1 MDEIMKDPR
10 VEKLARVM
18 INYSLR
24 VRRRQYLMLTAPPAA
39 EPLILECY
47 RHALRAGANVE
58 TNITL
63 PGMDE
68 IFYNESS
75 LPQRRWISNVT
86 KYRTRH
92 LDAACFIRGEVN
104 TRSLTNCDPKKMA
117 DVARARQP
125 MRKIWMKR
133 AGVGELNWVLTQ
145 WPTRASAQDAEMS
158 LAEYEDFVF
167 SAGHLDDPDPVETW
181 KKVSGAQQ
189 ALARRLN
196 RSKEF
201 RIVAKNTDLTFS
213 TAGRKWLNSAGK
225 CNFPDGEVYTSP
237 VEKSASGHIQ
247 FSFPAIHQSRE
258 VLDACL
264 EFKDGKVVSAT
275 ASKGEDFLRT
285 MIEMDAGARYLG
297 EAAFGTN
304 YNIERFTRNTL
315 FDEKIGGTIHL
326 ALGAG
331 FPEAGSVN
339 KSGLHWDMVCDL
351 HDGGKI
357 YADSALIQKN
367 GRFSDKRFP
376 QPPRRRR

>member
-1 MDEIMKDPR
+1 MKDPR

-18 INYSLR
+18 IKYSLKIR
-24 VRRRQYLMLTAPPAA
+24 KGQYLMLTGPPAA
-39 EPLILECY
+39 GPLILECY
-47 RHALRAGANVE
+47 REALRAGANVE
-58 TNITL
+58 TNIL
-63 PGMDE
+63 MPGLDE

-75 LPQRRWISNVT
+75 LAQRQWISQTT

-92 LDAACFIRGEVN
+92 LDASCFISGSVN
-104 TRSLTNCDPKKMA
+104 TRSLTNCDPKKMSQ
-117 DVARARQP
+117 VAKARQP

-133 AGVGELNWVLTQ
+133 AGDGDLNWTLTQ
-145 WPTRASAQDAEMS
+145 WPTQASAQDAEMS

-167 SAGHLDDPDPVETW
+167 AGGHLDDADPVATW
-181 KKVSGAQQ
+181 KKIKATQQ
-189 ALARRLN
+189 KLANRLN
-196 RSKEF
+196 RGKEF

-237 VEKSASGHIQ
+237 VEKSANGHIQ

-258 VLDACL
+258 VLDAFL
-264 EFKDGKVVSAT
+264 EFKDGKVVSAS

-285 MIEMDAGARYLG
+285 MIDMDPGSCYLG

-304 YNIERFTRNTL
+304 YNITRFTRNTL

-351 HDGGKI
+351 RGKGRI
-357 YADSALIQKN
+357 YADGTLIQTN
-367 GRFSDKRFP
+367 GRFADKSFP
-376 QPPRRRR
+376 KPPRKTKRK

>member
-1 MDEIMKDPR
+1 MKDLR

-18 INYSLR
+18 IKYSLK
-24 VRRRQYLMLTAPPAA
+24 VRKGQYLMLTGPAVA
-39 EPLILECY
+39 QPLIVECY
-47 RHALRAGANVE
+47 REALRAGANVE

-63 PGMDE
+63 PGLE
-68 IFYNESS
+68 EVFYNEST
-75 LPQRRWISNVT
+75 LAQRQWVSQTT
-86 KYRTRH
+86 KHRTKN
-92 LDAACFIRGEVN
+92 LDASCFILGSVN
-104 TRSLTNCDPKKMA
+104 TRSMTNCDPKKMS

-133 AGVGELNWVLTQ
+133 SGDGDLNWTLTQ
-145 WPTRASAQDAEMS
+145 WPTQASAQDAEMS

-167 SAGHLDDPDPVETW
+167 TGGHLDDDDPVATW
-181 KKVSGAQQ
+181 KKIHAVQQ
-189 ALARRLN
+189 KLTNRLN
-196 RSKEF
+196 RAKEF

-225 CNFPDGEVYTSP
+225 CNFPDGEVFTSP
-237 VEKSASGHIQ
+237 VEKSANGHIQ

-258 VLDACL
+258 VVDACL
-264 EFKDGKVVSAT
+264 EFKDGKVVSAS
-275 ASKGEDFLRT
+275 ASKGEDFLKT
-285 MIEMDAGARYLG
+285 MIDMDAGACRLG

-331 FPEAGSVN
+331 FPECGSEN

-351 HDGGKI
+351 RDKGKI
-357 YADSALIQKN
+357 YADGTLIQTK
-367 GRFSDKRFP
+367 GRFADKSFP
-376 QPPRRRR
+376 QPPRRR

>member
-1 MDEIMKDPR
+1 MKDPR

-18 INYSLR
+18 IEYSLR
-24 VRRRQYLMLTAPPAA
+24 IRKGQYMVLVGPPVAG
-39 EPLILECY
+39 PLLLECY
-47 RHALRAGANVE
+47 RHALRAGANVD
-58 TNITL
+58 THIIL

-68 IFYNESS
+68 IFYTESS
-75 LPQRRWISNVT
+75 RAQRQWVSQVT
-86 KYRTRH
+86 KHRTRH
-92 LDAACFIRGEVN
+92 LDASCFINGSIN

-117 DVARARQP
+117 EVAKARQP

-133 AGVGELNWVLTQ
+133 AGAGELNWVLTQ
-145 WPTRASAQDAEMS
+145 WPTQASAQDAEMS

-167 SAGHLDDPDPVETW
+167 SAGHLDDADPVATW
-181 KKVSGAQQ
+181 KKVSTAQQ
-189 ALARRLN
+189 ALANRLN
-196 RSKEF
+196 RGKEF
-201 RIVAKNTDLTFS
+201 RIVARNTDLTFS
-213 TAGRKWLNSAGK
+213 CKGRKWLNSAGK

-237 VEKSASGHIQ
+237 VEKSVNGHIQ

-258 VLDACL
+258 VLDAFL
-264 EFKDGKVVSAT
+264 EFKDGKVVTAR

-285 MIEMDAGARYLG
+285 MVEMDAGSHYIG

-304 YNIERFTRNTL
+304 YDITRFTRNTL

-351 HDGGKI
+351 RDNGKI
-357 YADSALIQKN
+357 YADGTLIQTS
-367 GRFSDKRFP
+367 GRFGDKRFP